1 MASHGPK
8 RECLR
13 SWGRAP
19 CWSFNSSIGWLASGF
34 HELRGVHN
42 FRGGISRLRAS
53 SLSDSPSGQVKVFR
67 YDGAYLVGE
76 LENPPPSTSFAAMVG
91 SCYPRRARRTTHA
104 NSCGHL
110 MCVGVRANETLPRD
124 TFERL
129 GMVELQVYP
138 NISLTT
144 PQTLSRLP
152 SRRVWQ
158 EANSMTNTD
167 WQRIKLAFTPAHHL

>member
-1 MASHGPK
+1 
-8 RECLR
+8 
-13 SWGRAP
+13 
-19 CWSFNSSIGWLASGF
+19 
-34 HELRGVHN
+34 
-42 FRGGISRLRAS
+42 
-53 SLSDSPSGQVKVFR
+53 
-67 YDGAYLVGE
+67 
-76 LENPPPSTSFAAMVG
+76 
-91 SCYPRRARRTTHA
+91 
-104 NSCGHL
+104 